1 MYFYSAACCLLMIAA
16 ASWNIYNK
24 FLQTGWYD
32 GHRVDE
38 QGNVVIRRDAVTRLM
53 KKFPQIDREITGEA
67 FQKTHA
73 VRLGRAGSNA
83 ASRESQ
89 LVVDGGPLAHPCTF
103 HEPNIGRMSLAN
115 SASSKTKNMC
125 RFHPR
130 SSLVFFVLTLT
141 HSGKKYW

>member
-1 MYFYSAACCLLMIAA
+1 MIAA
-16 ASWNIYNK
+16 ASWNK

-32 GHRVDE
+32 GYRVDE

-53 KKFPQIDREITGEA
+53 EKFPEIDREKTGEA
-67 FQKTHA
+67 FRKTHA

-83 ASRESQ
+83 ASRESR

-115 SASSKTKNMC
+115 SANIKTKNMC
-125 RFHPR
+125 SAFTPHRFF
-130 SSLVFFVLTLT
+130 SLCSLSLIQEKNMGE
-141 HSGKKYW
+141 SA